1 MKKRA
6 LFSVSDKQHI
16 TDFARELVAL
26 DYEIISTGGTLQ
38 TLVDAGI
45 DARPVEEVTQFP
57 EMLDGRVKT
66 LHPSVHGGLL
76 AKRSDEAH
84 VEQLKDNNITPIDLV
99 VVNLYPFKEAVQK
112 EDATHDDIIE
122 NIDIGGPTM
131 VRAAA
136 KNYED
141 VGIVVDPT
149 DYDEIVQAMKDNSFN
164 ASFRKGLAAKA
175 FQHTAHYDG
184 MIATYFNEEIEETFP
199 QTYTATYEKVQDLRY
214 GENPH
219 QQAAFY
225 KEPFAPEASIA
236 NSVQL
241 HGKDLSYNNIQDTN
255 AALEIALE
263 YTEPTA
269 VAVKHMNPCGIG
281 SASSISQAF
290 MKAYEADETSI
301 FGGIVACNQEV
312 NLDTAEQMSR
322 IFLEVIIAPSFTEE
336 AKDLLM
342 KKENIRLLTVPF
354 ERSKETSNRT
364 VSVLGGL
371 LVQTNDIGG
380 ESVDTCTYPT
390 ERKPTEEELEDLL
403 FGWKAVKHV
412 KSNAI
417 VLAKDG
423 QTLGV
428 GAGQM
433 NRVGAAN
440 IAIEQAGEKA
450 TTAILASDA
459 FFPMRDTVD
468 TAAKAG
474 ITAIIQ
480 PGGSKRDQDSI
491 DACNEHGIAMVY
503 THRRHFKH

>member
-16 TDFARELVAL
+16 TDFARELVAF

-76 AKRSDEAH
+76 AKRNDEAH
-84 VEQLKDNNITPIDLV
+84 VEQLKENNITPIDLV

-136 KNYED
+136 KNYEA

-149 DYDEIVQAMKDNSFN
+149 DYDKVIQAMKNNAFD

-184 MIATYFNEEIEETFP
+184 MIATYFNKNVDDSFP
-199 QTYTATYEKVQDLRY
+199 ETYTATYEKVQVLRY

-241 HGKDLSYNNIQDTN
+241 HGKELSYNNIQDTN

-263 YTEPTA
+263 YTEPTV

-281 SASSISQAF
+281 SASSISEAF
-290 MKAYEADETSI
+290 TKAYEADELSI
-301 FGGIVACNQEV
+301 FGGIVACNREV
-312 NLDTAEQMSR
+312 DFETAEQMSR
-322 IFLEVIIAPSFTEE
+322 IFLEVIIAPSFTED

-354 ERSKETSNRT
+354 ECTKESSNRT

-380 ESVDTCTYPT
+380 ESVDTFTYPT
-390 ERKPTEEELEDLL
+390 DRKPTEKELEDLL